1 MGCLSVNM
9 VRVSGAD
16 MSFTREGGVS
26 ASFTKRGGM
35 TAFFSPICAVDIRG
49 RVVYLRDIDGKDLLD
64 SNNMRLKTIKD
75 I

>member
-26 ASFTKRGGM
+26 ASFTRRGGM

-64 SNNMRLKTIKD
+64 SNNMRLKTIR
-75 I
+75 